1 MVAWKNRKETLLTG
15 YLVVISMVLLALRLK
30 ITQDSF
36 FFFGMELTTVPDSF
50 GASHIC

>member
-1 MVAWKNRKETLLTG
+1 MFEWLLEKNRKETLLTG

-36 FFFGMELTTVPDSF
+36 FLFWDGTYYCP
-50 GASHIC
+50 